1 MNQRNVQLSPDM
13 IDFRVS
19 VSSVE
24 LRCFLVNV
32 LWFIVWTWVCYPLSR
47 LLTID
52 SYLQLYLG
60 FIAFLNTSKIGRGG
74 FFQSQ
79 CLAYQPNCPASRAIE
94 YSYSF
99 LAAFRLHV
107 FFFAIFSKS
116 TCPILSKF
124 ARHMQLKHRWMK
136 GNFYVR
142 VKDHYS
148 NFIGGI
154 LITFEK

>member
-1 MNQRNVQLSPDM
+1 MVHCLDLSLLP
-13 IDFRVS
+13 S
-19 VSSVE
+19 
-24 LRCFLVNV
+24 
-32 LWFIVWTWVCYPLSR
+32 

-60 FIAFLNTSKIGRGG
+60 FIAFLYTSKIGRGG
-74 FFQSQ
+74 GVFQSQ

-94 YSYSF
+94 YSYLF
-99 LAAFRLHV
+99 LAAFRLRD
-107 FFFAIFSKS
+107 FSAIFSKS
-116 TCPILSKF
+116 TCPILSKLE
-124 ARHMQLKHRWMK
+124 RHMQLKHRWMK
-136 GNFYVR
+136 ENFYVR